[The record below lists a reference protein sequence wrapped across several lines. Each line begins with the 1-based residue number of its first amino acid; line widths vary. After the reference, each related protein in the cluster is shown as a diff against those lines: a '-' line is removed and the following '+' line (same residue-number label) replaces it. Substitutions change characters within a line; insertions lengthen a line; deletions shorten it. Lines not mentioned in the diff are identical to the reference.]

1 MIHPDTLGAEIAA
14 AEQRLLERRLLV
26 KLRGKLLAAHAR
38 RRLASPV
45 ALLAA
50 VGAGFVLASRR
61 GRSGIGKIF
70 GVLQLGLA
78 ALSALAAAK

>member
-1 MIHPDTLGAEIAA
+1 MRLDELNAEIAA

-26 KLRGKLLAAHAR
+26 RLRGKLLAAHAR

-45 ALLAA
+45 ALMAFA
-50 VGAGFVLASRR
+50 GAGFVLASRR
-61 GRSGIGKIF
+61 GRSGIGRVF
-70 GVLQLGLA
+70 AALQLGLA